1 MYVVEVRGC
10 RDDLVALHND
20 VLRECSE
27 RRERAPT

>member
-10 RDDLVALHND
+10 RDDLVAFHND
-20 VLRECSE
+20 VLREGSE